1 LLSLLGIPEDA
12 LAHEVQ
18 LCLAKGGLLEVEEKD
33 RVKWI
38 MRSRGLREWLNYP
51 KSKVLLINDLC
62 DKVETF
68 GPTTFLSAKMLESL
82 ESIEPIITLHFFC
95 SLHHTRTNG
104 VRDDAVGIIKGLIV
118 QLMSRSEDWN
128 LTSLDKD
135 YLKKIEDGELDILCS
150 LFRLLIEQLP
160 DMTLLFVVVDGIELY
175 ERAQR
180 RQGFLKA
187 MKEVM
192 RIVADCQHSVMKL
205 LLTCHG
211 RNSFVQKFVDGKNV
225 LIVPADVDGDYQG
238 WSEHSWKKSIGK
250 DVKGLGGIAAKDVS

>member
-1 LLSLLGIPEDA
+1 M
-12 LAHEVQ
+12 Q
-18 LCLAKGGLLEVEEKD
+18 LCLAKGRLLEVED
-33 RVKWI
+33 QNRVKWI
-38 MRSRGLREWLNYP
+38 MSSRILREWLNFP

-62 DKVETF
+62 DKTEIF

-82 ESIEPIITLHFFC
+82 ESIEPIINLHFFC
-95 SLHHTRTNG
+95 SLHHARTNG
-104 VRDDAVGIIKGLIV
+104 VRDDAVGVMHSLIV
-118 QLMSRSEDWN
+118 QLMSRSEDWD
-128 LTSLDKD
+128 LTSLDND
-135 YLKKIEDGELDILCS
+135 YLKSIEDGELDILCS
-150 LFRLLIEQLP
+150 FFRLLIEQLP
-160 DMTLLFVVVDGIELY
+160 DMALLFVVVDGIELY

-180 RQGFLKA
+180 RQGILKA

-192 RIVADCQHSVMKL
+192 RIVAVCQHSVMKL

-250 DVKGLGGIAAKDVS
+250 DVKELGSVAANDVP